1 MVKKSNVEKFLTD
14 IENDEDGLTFISYVA
29 KDFKKSD
36 PFTFNDIA
44 DMIPDK
50 VLLLL

>member
-1 MVKKSNVEKFLTD
+1 MVKKSDVDKFLSD
-14 IENDEDGLTFISYVA
+14 VENDVDGLTFISYVG

-36 PFTFNDIA
+36 AFSFNDIA

-50 VLLLL
+50 V